1 MNTAKKFLFDIDFGL
16 KEANNKLEDE
26 TLAADPLTIPKYS
39 ENDLQK
45 EIKTAMQKGFD
56 DGKKIG
62 LSDALN
68 QIEMQTSS
76 SLDKINIKLNEID
89 NFYKNVSNQNIKDST
104 LLALLISKKIS
115 NSFIEKYSEDEVTKF
130 VKSLF
135 ESFKSSIINEKVII
149 KLNESILDK
158 VKEKL
163 INLET
168 DAELIFEADNQIKNG
183 DCIIELPS
191 GGFEKKV
198 SDIEAQIQS
207 AIERFLSN
215 IDNKKNDSNDDKDN
229 KSENTDIN
237 IKEKEEKT
245 ESKVE
250 QKEEI
255 INQVSSTKSKRY
267 QD

>member
-130 VKSLF
+130 VKGLF

-149 KLNESILDK
+149 K
-158 VKEKL
+158 
-163 INLET
+163 
-168 DAELIFEADNQIKNG
+168 
-183 DCIIELPS
+183 
-191 GGFEKKV
+191 
-198 SDIEAQIQS
+198 
-207 AIERFLSN
+207 
-215 IDNKKNDSNDDKDN
+215 
-229 KSENTDIN
+229 
-237 IKEKEEKT
+237 
-245 ESKVE
+245 
-250 QKEEI
+250 
-255 INQVSSTKSKRY
+255 
-267 QD
+267 